1 MSKQQRL
8 EQEKNAVKEWSKK
21 QVEVA
26 VKAEQEEYLQSLKRK
41 EEERRKWMEAKAISD
56 ENKRRKEKERQ
67 VEFEED
73 KQRMREWEQI
83 LKKEDELRRANLA
96 KASSYEPPEAIVQ
109 AAKSVT
115 EKAREDERRAYEI
128 QQQRE
133 KELIQMDR
141 DAELRRKQAEYE
153 TFAARKEQER
163 LKQLRLEKEKQ
174 KDVEEVDAL
183 MQQVQYT
190 LQLEQQQAIA
200 RRQANL
206 KYGQELKQQAK
217 QYKDS
222 IQAQKGRMSSV
233 ERSYNKQMIQET
245 MSPRQSTFSNTARR
259 IFG

>member
-1 MSKQQRL
+1 MV
-8 EQEKNAVKEWSKK
+8 EK

-26 VKAEQEEYLQSLKRK
+26 VKAEQEEYIQNLKRK
-41 EEERRKWMEAKAISD
+41 EEERRKWMKQKQFLMNINAI
-56 ENKRRKEKERQ
+56 KEKERQ

-115 EKAREDERRAYEI
+115 EKPEKMKGVHTK

-174 KDVEEVDAL
+174 KDLEEVDAL

-190 LQLEQQQAIA
+190 LQLEQQQATA

-222 IQAQKGRMSSV
+222 IQAQKVGCLALSV
-233 ERSYNKQMIQET
+233 PIINR
-245 MSPRQSTFSNTARR
+245 
-259 IFG
+259 